1 MRYRINKGKCGGFTL
16 IELLIVTM
24 LLTVVISTM
33 AYAFFDILHTSAVS
47 RVRMQMQQDLRDTV
61 GYMSR
66 MIRYAG
72 IRPVDT
78 AVEEAEGTAIVF
90 QGDYNADGV
99 VDRISF
105 QYDAN
110 AETILLS
117 QWVKNGNN
125 FDIVHDAQVVMA
137 NVTELSFTY
146 YTAQNVETTDP
157 TQVTAIRLRITLE
170 PPTNVPPKVRNVVG
184 TMQKSSLVYC
194 PNLAWRL
201 ST

>member
-1 MRYRINKGKCGGFTL
+1 MRLRLKTGRREGFTL
-16 IELLIVTM
+16 IELLIVTV

-33 AYAFFDILHTSAVS
+33 AYAFYDILRTSAIS

-78 AVEEAEGTAIVF
+78 AVEEATGIGIIF
-90 QGDYNADGV
+90 QGDYDADGI

-110 AETILLS
+110 AKTILLS
-117 QWVKNGNN
+117 QWVKNGGS
-125 FDIVHDAQVVMA
+125 FDIVHDSQVVMS
-137 NVTELSFTY
+137 NVTDLSFTY
-146 YTAQNVETTDP
+146 YTAENVVTTNP
-157 TQVTAIRLRITLE
+157 ALVTAIRLQVTLE
-170 PPTNVPPKVRNVVG
+170 PPNNVPPRVRNVVG
-184 TMQKSSLVYC
+184 SMRKSTLVYC

-201 ST
+201 AP